1 MLQPSWMDC
10 VPDMSPVV
18 VVELQVYSTVQGKL
32 GAPTPPEVQVGLYSR
47 GQQLQLTRG
56 HSRR

>member
-18 VVELQVYSTVQGKL
+18 VVELQVYRVQYGENWAHPQPLTCRSTYIAGDN
-32 GAPTPPEVQVGLYSR
+32 SC
-47 GQQLQLTRG
+47 
-56 HSRR
+56 S